1 MELLAKKLH
10 YSSEK
15 EQKQEILKISERN
28 PPNVGMAEW
37 RHWLTKY
44 TNKDLVST
52 FHNIA
57 TFHTTIPT

>member
-28 PPNVGMAEW
+28 PPNVGMAE
-37 RHWLTKY
+37 
-44 TNKDLVST
+44 
-52 FHNIA
+52 
-57 TFHTTIPT
+57 